1 MVSDD
6 AARRLHP
13 ATVVL
18 SVIRGAPSTLL
29 GLPAILAVTS
39 DFNLLYVVGL
49 AIVATL
55 VAGFF
60 RWLAWRRFTYQLTD
74 DAVVIESGLLSRNR
88 RTIPFDRV
96 QDVDIEQQLLARI
109 FGLAKVS
116 LETGGAGKD
125 EGALDSVSL
134 AEAQRLRGVI
144 RQRAAGVHVEEAAG
158 EGAEPV
164 AQDSR
169 VLFAMPF
176 PRVLLWG
183 LFNFSLVWLAV
194 IFGALQYVDDWL
206 PFDMW
211 DWSRWARSEDPREV
225 AAHLAVSA
233 WISLALAFAVLGVI
247 AGVVRT
253 VLRDFGFTLTDEGGR
268 YRRVRGLVTHT
279 EAVIALK
286 RVQLALIESGWVRR
300 ALGWSGL
307 RLQTLGGSGDASGRQ
322 EVAPFARDGEV
333 DGLLTPLGWARP
345 DPAELHQV
353 SRGHI
358 WRALARLVGVPLVA
372 VLIGSFFLLPVL
384 FALILLVPI
393 LAVALLKRRFH
404 RYGLPGETLFVQR
417 GVLSRQMWI
426 VPVRNVQA
434 VSIRRSWLQRRLG
447 TASVLP
453 DTAGAGALSDPTV
466 HDIRHADAWALAG
479 ELRARR

>member
-1 MVSDD
+1 M
-6 AARRLHP
+6 
-13 ATVVL
+13 
-18 SVIRGAPSTLL
+18 
-29 GLPAILAVTS
+29 
-39 DFNLLYVVGL
+39 
-49 AIVATL
+49 
-55 VAGFF
+55 
-60 RWLAWRRFTYQLTD
+60 
-74 DAVVIESGLLSRNR
+74 
-88 RTIPFDRV
+88 
-96 QDVDIEQQLLARI
+96 
-109 FGLAKVS
+109 
-116 LETGGAGKD
+116 
-125 EGALDSVSL
+125 
-134 AEAQRLRGVI
+134 
-144 RQRAAGVHVEEAAG
+144 HVEEAAG

-176 PRVLLWG
+176 QRVLLWG

-211 DWSRWARSEDPREV
+211 DWSRWAGGEDPREV

-322 EVAPFARDGEV
+322 EVAPFARDDEV
-333 DGLLTPLGWARP
+333 DGLLDAAGLGAARSGGAALRCRA
-345 DPAELHQV
+345 DI
-353 SRGHI
+353 SGGRWRGWWGCRW
-358 WRALARLVGVPLVA
+358 WRC
-372 VLIGSFFLLPVL
+372 
-384 FALILLVPI
+384 
-393 LAVALLKRRFH
+393 
-404 RYGLPGETLFVQR
+404 
-417 GVLSRQMWI
+417 
-426 VPVRNVQA
+426 
-434 VSIRRSWLQRRLG
+434 
-447 TASVLP
+447 
-453 DTAGAGALSDPTV
+453 
-466 HDIRHADAWALAG
+466 
-479 ELRARR
+479 

>member
-1 MVSDD
+1 MSGD
-6 AARRLHP
+6 APRRLHP
-13 ATVVL
+13 ATVL
-18 SVIRGAPSTLL
+18 TSIIRGAPSTLL

-39 DFNLLYVVGL
+39 DFNLLYVIGL

-55 VAGFF
+55 VAGFV
-60 RWLAWRRFTYQLTD
+60 RYLAWRRFTYALTG

-134 AEAQRLRGVI
+134 AEAHRLRGVI
-144 RQRAAGVHVEEAAG
+144 RGRAAAAHHAEAAAAG
-158 EGAEPV
+158 EEAPAPV
-164 AQDSR
+164 EGQ

-194 IFGALQYVDDWL
+194 IFGALQYVDDFVS
-206 PFDMW
+206 FDVW
-211 DWSRWARSEDPREV
+211 DWLSENGDAEAREI
-225 AAHLAVSA
+225 AAGLAVGA
-233 WISLALAFAVLGVI
+233 WVSLALLFAALGVV

-268 YRRVRGLVTHT
+268 FRRVRGLVTHT

-286 RVQLALIESGWVRR
+286 RVQLALVENGLVRR
-300 ALGWSGL
+300 TLGWSGL
-307 RLQTLGGSGDASGRQ
+307 KLQTLGGSGDASGRQ
-322 EVAPFARDGEV
+322 EAAPFARDAEI
-333 DGLLTPLGWARP
+333 DALLAPLGWARP
-345 DPAELHQV
+345 DPAELRQV
-353 SRGHI
+353 SRGHV
-358 WRALARLVGVPLVA
+358 WRALARLVGLPLVA
-372 VLIGSFFLLPVL
+372 ILIGGIFLPPVL
-384 FALILLVPI
+384 FALTLLAPL
-393 LAVALLKRRFH
+393 LAVAMLRRRFH
-404 RYGLPGETLFVQR
+404 RYGLPGDRLFVQR
-417 GVLSRQMWI
+417 GVLTRQMWI

-453 DTAGAGALSDPTV
+453 DTAGAGVLSDPTV
-466 HDIRHADAWALAG
+466 HDIRLGDAWALAG
-479 ELRARR
+479 ELRTRR

>member
-1 MVSDD
+1 MSDD

-18 SVIRGAPSTLL
+18 SIIRGAPSTLL
-29 GLPAILAVTS
+29 GLPAILAFTS
-39 DFNLLYVVGL
+39 DFNLLYVIGL

-60 RWLAWRRFTYQLTD
+60 RWLAWRRFTYQLTG

-116 LETGGAGKD
+116 LETGSAGKD

-134 AEAQRLRGVI
+134 AEAHRLRGVI
-144 RQRAAGVHVEEAAG
+144 RQRAAVAHAEEAAI
-158 EGAEPV
+158 EGVKPAPPV
-164 AQDSR
+164 EGH

-194 IFGALQYVDDWL
+194 IFGALQYVEDWL

-211 DWSRWARSEDPREV
+211 DWSRWAGEADPREV

-233 WISLALAFAVLGVI
+233 WVSLALLFAVLGVI

-333 DGLLTPLGWARP
+333 DALLDPLGWARP
-345 DPAELHQV
+345 DSGELRQV
-353 SRGHI
+353 SRGHV
-358 WRALARLVGVPLVA
+358 WRALVRLVGVPLVA
-372 VLIGSFFLLPVL
+372 ILIGSVFLLPLL
-384 FALILLVPI
+384 FALVLLVPI
-393 LAVALLKRRFH
+393 MAVALLRRRYH
-404 RYGLPGETLFVQR
+404 RYGLPGETLYVQR

-466 HDIRHADAWALAG
+466 HDIRHGDAWALAG

>member
-1 MVSDD
+1 MSDD
-6 AARRLHP
+6 APRRLHP

-29 GLPAILAVTS
+29 GLPAILAFTS
-39 DFNLLYVVGL
+39 DFNLLYVIAL

-55 VAGFF
+55 VAGVF
-60 RWLAWRRFTYQLTD
+60 RWLAWRRFTYALTD
-74 DAVVIESGLLSRNR
+74 DAVVIEHGLLSRNR

-116 LETGGAGKD
+116 LETGSAGKD

-144 RQRAAGVHVEEAAG
+144 RQRAAVAHAEEVASEGVEPAAQ
-158 EGAEPV
+158 E
-164 AQDSR
+164 SH

-194 IFGALQYVDDWL
+194 IFGALQYVEDWL

-211 DWSRWARSEDPREV
+211 DWSRWAGEADPREV
-225 AAHLAVSA
+225 ASHLAVSA
-233 WISLALAFAVLGVI
+233 WLSLALLFAVLGVV

-253 VLRDFGFTLTDEGGR
+253 VLRDYGFTLTDEGGR
-268 YRRVRGLVTHT
+268 FRRVRGLVTHT

-307 RLQTLGGSGDASGRQ
+307 RLQTLGGSGDAGGRQ
-322 EVAPFARDGEV
+322 EVAPFAREDEV
-333 DGLLTPLGWARP
+333 DGLLAPLDWARP
-345 DPAELHQV
+345 NPAELRQV

-358 WRALARLVGVPLVA
+358 WRALVRLVGVPLVA
-372 VLIGSFFLLPVL
+372 ILIGSFFLLPVL

-393 LAVALLKRRFH
+393 LAVALLKRRYH
-404 RYGLPGETLFVQR
+404 RYGLPGDTLFVQR

-426 VPVRNVQA
+426 LPVRNVQA

-453 DTAGAGALSDPTV
+453 DTAGAGVLSDPTV
-466 HDIRHADAWALAG
+466 HDIRYGDAWSLAG

>member
-39 DFNLLYVVGL
+39 DFNLLYVIGL

-60 RWLAWRRFTYQLTD
+60 RWLAWRRFTYQLTG

-211 DWSRWARSEDPREV
+211 DWSRWA
-225 AAHLAVSA
+225 AAGTPA
-233 WISLALAFAVLGVI
+233 
-247 AGVVRT
+247 
-253 VLRDFGFTLTDEGGR
+253 GGR
-268 YRRVRGLVTHT
+268 R
-279 EAVIALK
+279 
-286 RVQLALIESGWVRR
+286 W
-300 ALGWSGL
+300 
-307 RLQTLGGSGDASGRQ
+307 
-322 EVAPFARDGEV
+322 
-333 DGLLTPLGWARP
+333 
-345 DPAELHQV
+345 
-353 SRGHI
+353 
-358 WRALARLVGVPLVA
+358 
-372 VLIGSFFLLPVL
+372 
-384 FALILLVPI
+384 
-393 LAVALLKRRFH
+393 
-404 RYGLPGETLFVQR
+404 
-417 GVLSRQMWI
+417 
-426 VPVRNVQA
+426 
-434 VSIRRSWLQRRLG
+434 RRSHAMRKSMGCLRR
-447 TASVLP
+447 
-453 DTAGAGALSDPTV
+453 
-466 HDIRHADAWALAG
+466 
-479 ELRARR
+479 

>member
-1 MVSDD
+1 MSDD
-6 AARRLHP
+6 APRRLHP

-29 GLPAILAVTS
+29 GLPAILAFTS
-39 DFNLLYVVGL
+39 DFNLLYVIGL
-49 AIVATL
+49 AILATL
-55 VAGFF
+55 IAGVF

-116 LETGGAGKD
+116 LETGSAGKD

-134 AEAQRLRGVI
+134 AEAHRLRGVI
-144 RQRAAGVHVEEAAG
+144 RQRAAVAHVTEADVVDAAPV
-158 EGAEPV
+158 EGAV
-164 AQDSR
+164 Q
-169 VLFAMPF
+169 FAMPF

-194 IFGALQYVDDWL
+194 IFGALQYVEDWL

-211 DWSRWARSEDPREV
+211 DWSRWAGEADPREV

-233 WISLALAFAVLGVI
+233 WISLALLFAVLGVV

-333 DGLLTPLGWARP
+333 DGLLAPLGWTRP
-345 DPAELHQV
+345 DPAELRQV
-353 SRGHI
+353 SRGHV
-358 WRALARLVGVPLVA
+358 WRALVRLVGVPLVA
-372 VLIGSFFLLPVL
+372 ILIGSFFLLPLL

-393 LAVALLKRRFH
+393 LAVVLLKRRFH

-466 HDIRHADAWALAG
+466 HDIRLGDAWALAG